1 MVKGCSFPA
10 DIFDE
15 NKLPLGEKTF
25 SVKLPNAE
33 EEGVASPSVFHL
45 LLDSQALGILSEKA
59 PSIKIFGLQHLVVEG
74 LPNFDPNA
82 PSSCRFYKLANPVDA
97 RD

>member
-1 MVKGCSFPA
+1 MVKGCSFHA

-59 PSIKIFGLQHLVVEG
+59 PSIDIFGLQHLVVVIM
-74 LPNFDPNA
+74 LVIMHH
-82 PSSCRFYKLANPVDA
+82 LAAVFISPQIQ
-97 RD
+97 

>member
-1 MVKGCSFPA
+1 MVKGCSFHA

-45 LLDSQALGILSEKA
+45 LLDSQTDIFSLKHES
-59 PSIKIFGLQHLVVEG
+59 SIFRSVIQPYMWFLHDGTG
-74 LPNFDPNA
+74 
-82 PSSCRFYKLANPVDA
+82 
-97 RD
+97 